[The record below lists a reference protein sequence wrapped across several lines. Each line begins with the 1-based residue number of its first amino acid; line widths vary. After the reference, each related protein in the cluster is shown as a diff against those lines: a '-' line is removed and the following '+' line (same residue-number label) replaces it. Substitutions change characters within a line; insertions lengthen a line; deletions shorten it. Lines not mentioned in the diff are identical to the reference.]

1 MKNRK
6 WIVYLSGEIHTDW
19 RDQITE
25 GANNSGLDIDFLSP
39 VTNHQSSDDCG
50 VLILGPEAEKFWH
63 DHKGAKLNAIRTN
76 TLIKNSDIVVI
87 RFGEK
92 YRQWNAAFDAGYASA
107 LGKSIITLHD
117 QSLNHALK
125 EVDAVAKAVAENPE
139 QVVSLLKYILEGEL
153 TE

>member
-1 MKNRK
+1 MQH
-6 WIVYLSGEIHTDW
+6 LTQDMH
-19 RDQITE
+19 
-25 GANNSGLDIDFLSP
+25 P
-39 VTNHQSSDDCG
+39 H
-50 VLILGPEAEKFWH
+50 
-63 DHKGAKLNAIRTN
+63 
-76 TLIKNSDIVVI
+76 
-87 RFGEK
+87 
-92 YRQWNAAFDAGYASA
+92 